1 MDLAAIVASF
11 PLSLPLLH
19 AIPTLLMTGVIWII
33 QVVHYPLYRRVGSE
47 GFADYEREHCARIA
61 FVVLP
66 LMVLELACAA
76 LLVLSPPQGAAPL
89 AWTGL
94 ALLAVVWASTFFVQV
109 PCHRMLE
116 RGFDARAASR
126 LVATNWI
133 RTIAWTM
140 RSLVAI
146 ALLA

>member
-1 MDLAAIVASF
+1 MDFASIVASL
-11 PLSLPLLH
+11 PLPLPLLH

-33 QVVHYPLYRRVGSE
+33 QVVHYPLYRRVGAE
-47 GFADYEREHCARIA
+47 AFADYEREHCARIS

-66 LMVLELACAA
+66 LMVVELACAA
-76 LLVLSPPQGAAPL
+76 LLALSPPRGGESL

-109 PCHRMLE
+109 PCHRVLE
-116 RGFDARAASR
+116 GGFDARAASR

-133 RTIAWTM
+133 RTVAWTL
-140 RSLVAI
+140 RSFVAI